1 MSNLQRLPCDSSV
14 CLSTATTRT
23 SSTTLRSRTS
33 LSYSCG
39 QFQLQVPPAALRSR
53 SRSRSWSYCSQLQR
67 NYGTNQRFP
76 LHGSGQ
82 AQSQINLTCPRL
94 APPYRGST
102 NFHSSLCC
110 WTMSITMEK
119 WVILQGLDIFISSS
133 LQVDQTSLRGGS

>member
-14 CLSTATTRT
+14 CLSTAKTRT

-39 QFQLQVPPAALRSR
+39 QFQLQVPPAALTS
-53 SRSRSWSYCSQLQR
+53 SSRSWSYCSQLQR
-67 NYGTNQRFP
+67 NYGTNQRFH

-82 AQSQINLTCPRL
+82 AQSQINLTCPRP

-110 WTMSITMEK
+110 WTMSITMGK